1 MISDQD
7 VLPIEDVDSVITRRS
22 TVDPQALEVAIES
35 MNDLQERGDSALIER
50 IDAFGERS
58 AAGSVWLDR
67 SDFAQAVNR
76 IDLETCDAIE
86 AAAERIRSFA
96 LDQRSCLRPLSRSVV
111 GGSLEVGH
119 DLVPM
124 EVAGCYVPGGRF
136 PLPSSLLMTVVP
148 AVVAGVENVR
158 VSGPRPTDATL
169 AAAWFAGVD
178 SMMAAG
184 GAHAIGALALGIG
197 GPACDVIVG
206 PGNRFVTAAKAL
218 VAGPTAPG
226 GRPIAIDG
234 LAGPSELLVL
244 ADEKADPAVIAADLL
259 AQAEHDPD
267 AGVWLAI
274 IGEDMRDRVRT
285 ALREACETLPEPNRS
300 VARESIA
307 RGAALVAR
315 DSDDLVRIADRL
327 AAEHLEI
334 VTGDAEE
341 LAGRVRHAGAIF
353 VGSSAAE
360 VFGDYG
366 VGPNHVLP
374 TGGSARTTGGL
385 SVLDFIRVRT
395 RISSSTSVGNERI
408 IRETACLARA
418 EGLEGHARAAEI
430 RLPSTVPA

>member
-1 MISDQD
+1 
-7 VLPIEDVDSVITRRS
+7 
-22 TVDPQALEVAIES
+22 
-35 MNDLQERGDSALIER
+35 
-50 IDAFGERS
+50 
-58 AAGSVWLDR
+58 
-67 SDFAQAVNR
+67 
-76 IDLETCDAIE
+76 
-86 AAAERIRSFA
+86 
-96 LDQRSCLRPLSRSVV
+96 
-111 GGSLEVGH
+111 
-119 DLVPM
+119 
-124 EVAGCYVPGGRF
+124 
-136 PLPSSLLMTVVP
+136 MTVVP
-148 AVVAGVENVR
+148 AVVAGVETVR
-158 VSGPRPTDATL
+158 VAGPRPTDATL
-169 AAAWFAGVD
+169 AAAWFAGAD
-178 SMMAAG
+178 SMLAAG
-184 GAHAIGALALGIG
+184 GAHAIGALAVGIG

-267 AGVWLAI
+267 AGVWLAA
-274 IGEDMRDRVRT
+274 IGRNMRDRVRSG
-285 ALREACETLPEPNRS
+285 LREACEALPEPNRS

-307 RGAALVAR
+307 RGVALVAA
-315 DSDDLVRIADRL
+315 DSNDLVRIADRL

-334 VTGDAEE
+334 VTEDAEE

-366 VGPNHVLP
+366 AGPNHVLP
-374 TGGSARTTGGL
+374 TGGSARATGGL

-395 RISSSTSVGNERI
+395 RISSATSVGNERI

-418 EGLEGHARAAEI
+418 EGLEAHARAAEI